1 MKFDYTR
8 EPSRDILCIDC
19 KSFYAS
25 VECVERGLHPLRTM
39 LVVMSGAEN
48 AGGLVLAAS
57 PLAKSVLGI
66 SNVTRSNELP
76 DHKELVI
83 VPPRMRLYMQKNR
96 EINQVYKTFVAD
108 EDHQVYSV
116 DESFLDV
123 TASLSL
129 FKCQTAYQIAQLIQ
143 RTVKEKTGIYTTVGI
158 GDNPLLA
165 KLALD
170 NEAKRNKEFIAEWR
184 YEDVQEKVWTIAP
197 ITAFCGIGKR
207 MATRLLCLG
216 VTSVYDLAHA
226 NPYWLKDQLG
236 VMGVQ
241 LYAHAWGIDR
251 SFLGQKRRKT
261 KEKSFGNSQVL
272 PKDYARPEQVELVL
286 KEIADQVAAR
296 LRAAHC
302 QTQCVALFVGYSKG
316 QTDRLGRSG
325 WRKQAKIAPSNTTKV
340 LTEHILR
347 LFRQNYQ
354 RCDIR
359 TVGISYSSLVF
370 HEALQLNLFQQ
381 PEREMNNQELDHLI
395 DWIRKKYGFRSLIH
409 ASSLLDGATALK
421 RTGLMGGHAC
431 GTVGIDKW

>member
-1 MKFDYTR
+1 MIEFDYEK

-25 VECVERGLHPLRTM
+25 VECVERGLHPLKTM

-57 PLAKSVLGI
+57 PLAKKVLGI

-76 DHKELVI
+76 DHKDLVI

-96 EINQVYKTFVAD
+96 EINQVYKSFVAD

-129 FKCQTAYQIAQLIQ
+129 FGCRNAYEMAKLIQ
-143 RTVKEKTGIYTTVGI
+143 RTVWEKTGIYTTVGI

-170 NEAKRNKEFIAEWR
+170 NAAKHSKNFIAVWR
-184 YEDVQEKVWTIAP
+184 YEDVQEKVWSISP
-197 ITAFCGIGKR
+197 ITDFCGIGKR

-216 VTSVYDLAHA
+216 ITSIFDLAHA
-226 NPYWLKDQLG
+226 NPYWLKDRLG
-236 VMGVQ
+236 VIGVQ
-241 LYAHAWGIDR
+241 LYAHSWGIDR
-251 SFLGQKRRKT
+251 SFLGQERRKT

-272 PKDYARPEQVELVL
+272 PKDYARPNQIELVL
-286 KEIADQVAAR
+286 KEMADQVAAR

-302 QTQCVALFVGYSKG
+302 QTECVSLFVGYSKG
-316 QTDRLGRSG
+316 QLDHFGRSG
-325 WRKQAKIAPSNTTKV
+325 WRKQTKIAPSNNTKV

-354 RCDIR
+354 RCDVR
-359 TVGISYSSLVF
+359 TVGISYSSLVY

-381 PEREMNNQELDHLI
+381 PEKEIFNQELDHLI
-395 DWIRKKYGFRSLIH
+395 DTIRKKYGYRSLIH
-409 ASSLLDGATALK
+409 ASSLLEGATAVK
-421 RTGLMGGHAC
+421 RAGLVGGHA
-431 GTVGIDKW
+431 GGNVGLG